1 MKKYFITLDKY
12 KAEPSEELKEQV
24 AKDMSA
30 AYKKIDGLEPAAQM
44 LNRGLQNGYYRKGYC
59 QFFGLD
65 SGVDK
70 GMSASYSA
78 VAWQFAY
85 EVMR

>member
-1 MKKYFITLDKY
+1 
-12 KAEPSEELKEQV
+12 
-24 AKDMSA
+24 
-30 AYKKIDGLEPAAQM
+30 M
-44 LNRGLQNGYYRKGYC
+44 LNRALQNGYYRKGYC
-59 QFFGLD
+59 QLFGLD
-65 SGVDK
+65 SGIDK